1 MTLRGTI
8 LVLALAV
15 PGVGGVA
22 RAQAPGLRLPPVDT
36 AAVAVRLA
44 DGSEV
49 VGRVR
54 AANDSSITM
63 LTAGGIV
70 MQIPSRTVV
79 GWTPV
84 RGLAVGG
91 TFRPADPNVS
101 RLFFAPTGRTLA
113 AGNGYFADYYLFF
126 PILAFGVTDRVTVAG
141 GASLI
146 PGATEELI
154 YFTGKVGV
162 VRSPNV
168 NIAIGGLYSR
178 ITGESGYAGIGYGV
192 GTFGGEDY
200 AITVGAGYPFANGD
214 HARDPVWMLGGEVR
228 LGGGTKLLAEA
239 WKAPGAGDVPAI
251 FGLRFFGR
259 KVAVDF
265 GLLTVLGANTE
276 GFPFLPWVDF
286 AVKF

>member
-1 MTLRGTI
+1 MALRGSI

-15 PGVGGVA
+15 LGVGGVA

-54 AANDSSITM
+54 AANDSAITL

-70 MQIPSRTVV
+70 MQIPSRNVV
-79 GWTPV
+79 GWTRV
-84 RGLAVGG
+84 HGEFAGG
-91 TFRPADPNVS
+91 TFRSFDPNVS
-101 RLFFAPTGRTLA
+101 RLFFAPTGRTLP

-146 PGATEELI
+146 PGATEQLI

-162 VRSPNV
+162 VRSPNI
-168 NIAIGGLYSR
+168 NIAVGGLYSR
-178 ITGESGYAGIGYGV
+178 ITGETGYAGIGYGV
-192 GTFGGEDY
+192 GTFGGEDH
-200 AITVGAGYPFANGD
+200 AVTLGAGFPFANGEY
-214 HARDPVWMLGGEVR
+214 ARDPLWVLGGEQR
-228 LGGGTKLLAEA
+228 IGGGTKLLAEA
-239 WKAPGAGDVPAI
+239 WKAPGSGSVPVI
-251 FGLRFFGR
+251 FGFRFFGR

-265 GLLTVLGANTE
+265 GLMGVAGSSSE
-276 GFPFLPWVDF
+276 GFPFFPWVDF